1 MHKILAIIICIL
13 GGVLPAMSQNTDS
26 LKVVINSSPNTR
38 QQVQSLNALSKAY
51 KAKDTQAA
59 IKYAQQSIEVAKKIK
74 YQEGLADA
82 YANLGQAS
90 AFLADEQ
97 SDPTEGYEK
106 AAQYFRQSF
115 DLYDK
120 LYSQGKLSRTK
131 MLRFLEGGVITVYRD
146 LADIYYSEKKNYK
159 QASDKYRML
168 FTRFGEYSSEIKD
181 ESLVVSRTKLLNQ
194 KLNQELLEKKQQALK
209 NELQIKKVEKEKDS
223 LALANQRRKIE
234 SAKREIRLRALQSE
248 NLKIQKENEEKA
260 HRLKIA
266 AQEAQLKRSRLLTT
280 SMIVGFVLVF
290 VIVGVLFYSYRRQ
303 KKVNQIISRQQAEIV
318 EAKER
323 SETLLLNILPREVA
337 EELKE
342 SGKASI
348 RQYEMVSVLFTD
360 FKGFTSIAEKITP
373 VALVREL
380 ETCFLRFDE
389 IIEKYNIEK
398 IKTIGDAYMA
408 AGGIPIANQTNPLDV
423 ILAGL
428 EMQRYM
434 NELKAV
440 KQAAGEPYWELRL
453 GINTGKLI
461 AGVIGKKKFAYDVW
475 GDTVNTASRME
486 SSGEVG
492 KVNISG
498 KTYELVKEFF
508 ECEHR
513 GKVTAKGKGEI
524 DMYFVRRI
532 KVELSADEKGLV
544 PNEQFKNMRD
554 GYNGLAVAS

>member
-26 LKVVINSSPNTR
+26 LKVVINSSPNTY

-59 IKYAQQSIEVAKKIK
+59 IKYAQKSIEVAKKIK
-74 YQEGLADA
+74 YREGLADA

-434 NELKAV
+434 NELKAA

-498 KTYELVKEFF
+498 KTYELVKDFF

-532 KVELSADEKGLV
+532 KVELSADEQGLV

>member
-1 MHKILAIIICIL
+1 
-13 GGVLPAMSQNTDS
+13 MSQNTDS
-26 LKVVINSSPNTR
+26 LKVVINSSPNTY

-59 IKYAQQSIEVAKKIK
+59 IKYAQKSIEVAKKIK
-74 YQEGLADA
+74 YREGLADA

-434 NELKAV
+434 NELKAA

-498 KTYELVKEFF
+498 KTYELVKDFF

-532 KVELSADEKGLV
+532 KVELSADEQGLV